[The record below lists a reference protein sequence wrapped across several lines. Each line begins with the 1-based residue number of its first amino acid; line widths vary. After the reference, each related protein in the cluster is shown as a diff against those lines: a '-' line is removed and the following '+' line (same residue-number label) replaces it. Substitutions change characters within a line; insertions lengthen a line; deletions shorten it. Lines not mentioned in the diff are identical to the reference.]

1 MRSYSYNGDKT
12 KPSSSII
19 SSGNFLGLND
29 STNANMR
36 RSTSHA
42 YEAVNGGL
50 GVASGNGSFLSPC
63 IKRHSRGILATIAF
77 LSTVAVLTSDFVQDG
92 IRPHTSNLRGSR
104 RYPSFGG
111 AINPG
116 SFKAQDAVIDD
127 NTFRFAAVTD
137 LDQLSRIQDAP
148 THKPSFF
155 SVLLPGILS
164 RNPAEGTYS
173 IRFEPTRNLVSKHN
187 EEGRGMEL
195 SELTLYQ
202 NRLLAFDDRTGTVFE
217 LLTKNG
223 GAETIVV
230 PRLVITEGPGDTDKG
245 MKWEW
250 ATVKDG
256 DLYMGSMGKEYTNP
270 DGSIANTNNMWVS
283 RYTKKGEL
291 MREDWTDKY
300 NFVRNRL
307 GAENPGYVINE
318 AILWSDHLKSWVF
331 LPRRVSSDAYDEN
344 KDERMGSNKICIVS
358 EGFDSAKVIDIK
370 FRTQDPL
377 HGFSTFA
384 FVPNTNDRHALAVRS
399 VEEDCVGGDANM
411 CKQRSYF
418 TVFDVLTGEVLME
431 EQQFP
436 ENIKFEG
443 IEFVNIYTS

>member
-1 MRSYSYNGDKT
+1 
-12 KPSSSII
+12 
-19 SSGNFLGLND
+19 
-29 STNANMR
+29 
-36 RSTSHA
+36 
-42 YEAVNGGL
+42 
-50 GVASGNGSFLSPC
+50 
-63 IKRHSRGILATIAF
+63 
-77 LSTVAVLTSDFVQDG
+77 
-92 IRPHTSNLRGSR
+92 
-104 RYPSFGG
+104 
-111 AINPG
+111 
-116 SFKAQDAVIDD
+116 
-127 NTFRFAAVTD
+127 
-137 LDQLSRIQDAP
+137 
-148 THKPSFF
+148 
-155 SVLLPGILS
+155 
-164 RNPAEGTYS
+164 
-173 IRFEPTRNLVSKHN
+173 
-187 EEGRGMEL
+187 
-195 SELTLYQ
+195 
-202 NRLLAFDDRTGTVFE
+202 
-217 LLTKNG
+217 
-223 GAETIVV
+223 
-230 PRLVITEGPGDTDKG
+230 
-245 MKWEW
+245 
-250 ATVKDG
+250 VKDG

-344 KDERMGSNKICIVS
+344 KDERMGSSKICIVS